1 VTVGSTWTRAYR
13 GTALFIAN
21 VLVAL
26 AVVNGA
32 LWLILPRPPSAG
44 GPHQVVP
51 GTDPYDAA
59 VRAMVD
65 QPSVRDKAPFF
76 PRLRIEDLAALA
88 LETWVFRGYRYE
100 PWTEFREG
108 PYRGRFVT
116 VDEHGFR
123 TEPAGAPWPP
133 DERAL
138 NVFVFGG
145 STTFGYGLPDDQTV
159 PHHLERYLS
168 RFARGERVRV
178 YNFAAGYFF
187 STQERVLFERLVGDG
202 VRPALAVFV
211 DGLNDFYN
219 TTNQPEFAPRLEA
232 LWGVAEHAG
241 TPELADVVRE
251 LPIARAARLLRDRL
265 RPADGGTAP
274 VPRLPPP
281 PRPEPPEV
289 LVDRAIRRFED
300 NRRMLEAVAAAYR
313 IPIVIAW
320 QPVPTYGYDLRYH
333 AFAPRDFGPHE
344 RSRLGYPKVAALYRN
359 GSLGPNVVWCADLQE
374 RLHEPL
380 YIDAVHYTPRMARR
394 VARCL
399 SKAVARRRLLDG
411 RLP

>member
-1 VTVGSTWTRAYR
+1 VTVGATWLRAYR
-13 GTALFIAN
+13 STALFGAN
-21 VLVAL
+21 LLLAF

-32 LWLILPRPPSAG
+32 LYVALPRPPSPGTAR
-44 GPHQVVP
+44 QVVP
-51 GTDPYDAA
+51 GSDAYDAA

-65 QPSVRDKAPFF
+65 QPSVRDKVPFF
-76 PRLRIEDLAALA
+76 PRLRIEDLAGLA

-100 PWTEFREG
+100 PWTQFREG

-123 TEPAGAPWPP
+123 TEPASAPWPP

-159 PHHLERYLS
+159 PHHLERYL
-168 RFARGERVRV
+168 ARTASGRRVRV

-187 STQERVLFERLVGDG
+187 STQERVLFERLVADG

-219 TTNQPEFAPRLEA
+219 TTDEPEFTARLEA
-232 LWGVAEHAG
+232 LWGVVQQAS
-241 TPELADVVRE
+241 TPGLADVLGE
-251 LPIARAARLLRDRL
+251 LPIARGARMLRDQL
-265 RPADGGTAP
+265 RPAEGGTAP
-274 VPRLPPP
+274 IARLPPP
-281 PRPEPPEV
+281 PHLEPADV

-300 NRRMLEAVAAAYR
+300 NRRMIEAVAAAYR
-313 IPIVIAW
+313 IPVTIAW
-320 QPVPTYGYDLRYH
+320 QPVPTYGYDLHYH
-333 AFAPRDFGPHE
+333 TFAPRDFGPHE
-344 RSRLGYPKVAALYRN
+344 RSRLGYPKVAALYRS

-374 RLHEPL
+374 RLREPL
-380 YIDAVHYTPRMARR
+380 YIDTVHYSPRMARR

-399 SKAVARRRLLDG
+399 TKAVTRRHLLDG
-411 RLP
+411 PPA